1 MHHFFFLRMGGMPPN
16 SPIHGCIDWGLNVGS
31 GGWRHT
37 EGRNHPCQVFDFTGA
52 GVSLLFLLASLPLPR
67 PFDLFSNLY
76 ARFLN
81 EESVVVCLLS
91 GISIALALFRFLHL
105 SLPALIP
112 LVITTRPSTVT
123 IHVTGFKKFH
133 GVSENPTEI
142 IVTNLKGFMQKKG
155 LPEGLVLGS
164 CNVLETAGEGVLP
177 QLHEVFQ
184 TAFAGQRIS
193 GGTIITKF
201 DYADCNSSIC
211 LIFCFDIS
219 VVVEL
224 IISGFHMNLHL
235 GVNSGATRFA
245 IENQAVNEATF
256 RCPDEMGWKPQKV
269 AIVPSDG
276 SISHVRETS
285 LPVNEIVK
293 NLSKMGYDVMPSDDA
308 GRFVCNFVYYHSL
321 LFAEHNRIKSLFV
334 HVPLFSTIDE
344 ETQMEFVASLL
355 KVLAS
360 LHSNYS
366 HLSHQ
371 VRIDFKTQR

>member
-1 MHHFFFLRMGGMPPN
+1 MG
-16 SPIHGCIDWGLNVGS
+16 S
-31 GGWRHT
+31 
-37 EGRNHPCQVFDFTGA
+37 EG
-52 GVSLLFLLASLPLPR
+52 
-67 PFDLFSNLY
+67 
-76 ARFLN
+76 
-81 EESVVVCLLS
+81 
-91 GISIALALFRFLHL
+91 
-105 SLPALIP
+105 
-112 LVITTRPSTVT
+112 PSTVT

-164 CNVLETAGEGVLP
+164 CNVLETAGEGALP
-177 QLHEVFQ
+177 HLHEVFQ
-184 TAFAGQRIS
+184 SAVAGKNNETS
-193 GGTIITKF
+193 NGGQIIW
-201 DYADCNSSIC
+201 
-211 LIFCFDIS
+211 
-219 VVVEL
+219 
-224 IISGFHMNLHL
+224 LHL

-276 SISHVRETS
+276 SISQVRETS

-321 LFAEHNRIKSLFV
+321 RFAERNRIKSLFV

-344 ETQMEFVASLL
+344 ETQMEFAASLL

-360 LHSNYS
+360 FH
-366 HLSHQ
+366 
-371 VRIDFKTQR
+371 